1 MARSDNFSRRFEI
14 LSSELPVST
23 NCKLQS
29 SSKQTNHPAR
39 KKCSQQC
46 TISLTRID
54 KPKINK
60 SIKVNL
66 APASISD
73 KELEDNICKALSLT
87 GHLVIPDDLQA
98 CHQLKKRRL

>member
-1 MARSDNFSRRFEI
+1 MKYLTMVRARSQLEYVSKDKLVVELLSIENISSKLANLMARSYNFSRRFEI

-46 TISLTRID
+46 TISLTQID
-54 KPKINK
+54 KP
-60 SIKVNL
+60 
-66 APASISD
+66 
-73 KELEDNICKALSLT
+73 
-87 GHLVIPDDLQA
+87 
-98 CHQLKKRRL
+98 